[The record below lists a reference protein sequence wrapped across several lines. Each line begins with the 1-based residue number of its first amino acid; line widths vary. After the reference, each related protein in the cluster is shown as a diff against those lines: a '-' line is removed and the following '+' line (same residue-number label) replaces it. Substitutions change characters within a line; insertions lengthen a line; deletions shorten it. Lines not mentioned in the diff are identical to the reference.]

1 MPTFE
6 EEFLRLR
13 PKLAKI
19 TSVTLMGK
27 KLVVKG
33 KENIVQMGPNIIVGN
48 HIGNFKDVATL
59 LEIVPRPIFFVAN
72 QMIFDKKELNFL
84 IRKHLKRNLRDFGLA
99 VDLIIKP
106 IKTILVNFVTENIA
120 KVGTIPVD
128 LYLGKKQAVKKCQ
141 EYLEKGR
148 AVIALQGRGR
158 IMNRDPHP
166 YVPEFRKGA
175 SIMSYNLYME
185 KGISVPVTPVAFYG
199 THKPFVTPSKVK
211 VNVGEPMFI
220 ADYLENNFVDTIQKF
235 RRAMEERVKS
245 LFHEILKSS

>member
-6 EEFLRLR
+6 EEFLRVR
-13 PKLAKI
+13 PTVAKI
-19 TSVTLMGK
+19 AYFSLMGK

-33 KENIVQMGPNIIVGN
+33 KENIVKMGPNIIVGN
-48 HIGNFKDVATL
+48 HIGNIKDVAAL

-72 QMIFDKKELNFL
+72 QMLFDKKELNFL
-84 IRKHLKRNLRDFGLA
+84 IRKHLKRYLRDFGLA
-99 VDLIIKP
+99 VDLLIKP
-106 IKTILVNFVTENIA
+106 FKTIFVNFVTENIS

-128 LYLGKKQAVKKCQ
+128 LYQGKKQAVLKCQ

-158 IMNRDPHP
+158 IMKRDPHP

-199 THKPFVTPSKVK
+199 THKPFCTPSKIK
-211 VNVGEPMFI
+211 VNVGESMYI
-220 ADYLENNFVDTIQKF
+220 SDYLEKNFMDTILKF
-235 RRAMEERVKS
+235 RSAMEERVKS
-245 LFHEILKSS
+245 LFYEIIKT